1 MSIQRLSPML
11 MARSGSWVVRQRIG
25 LLSAAVLLLGGV
37 LLIEHE
43 ADHHPGDEPACAT
56 CASGAPEG
64 FGGHAATVPDR
75 IPIAAKAAP
84 RGHPRAAS
92 RRVQLI
98 QAIRAPPKNSLTT

>member
-11 MARSGSWVVRQRIG
+11 MAKSGSRAVRRRIG

-84 RGHPRAAS
+84 SGHPRAAS
-92 RRVQLI
+92 RRVQLV
-98 QAIRAPPKNSLTT
+98 QAIREPPNSLTT

>member
-11 MARSGSWVVRQRIG
+11 MAKSGSRAVRQRIG

-84 RGHPRAAS
+84 SGQPRAAS
-92 RRVQLI
+92 RRVQLV
-98 QAIRAPPKNSLTT
+98 QAIRAPPNSLTT